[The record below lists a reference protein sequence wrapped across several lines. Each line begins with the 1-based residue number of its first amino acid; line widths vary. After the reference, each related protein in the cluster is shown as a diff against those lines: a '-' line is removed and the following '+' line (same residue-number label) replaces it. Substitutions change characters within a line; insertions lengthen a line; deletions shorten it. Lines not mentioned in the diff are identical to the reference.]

1 MARLTREG
9 WIGVV
14 ATALAV
20 ATMAVDHL
28 LGTDRGEDDEGAVD
42 PGAFALT
49 TGLCLVAALIVFG
62 RVVPG
67 AAREPR
73 RAGRRALVCG
83 LLAVATLP
91 LAFLGF
97 PVVLGGGALA
107 LGLIAHGAED
117 RRLGTIAAVL
127 GATVLLVGSV
137 VYTAAA
143 FAG

>member
-49 TGLCLVAALIVFG
+49 TGLCLITALIVFG

-67 AAREPR
+67 VAREPR

-107 LGLIAHGAED
+107 LGLIARGAED
-117 RRLGTIAAVL
+117 RRMGTIAAVL

-137 VYTAAA
+137 VYTIAA